1 MLIPSPA
8 WERGGWPG
16 LYVAYVLILHT
27 SRMIANFIVEGP
39 GNVAK
44 QLADKSFQ
52 SSTGLGGLP
61 MGDHGVGDCQWEGR
75 SSPWL

>member
-1 MLIPSPA
+1 MCVVNEKVNIRTISGALRVSMVTST
-8 WERGGWPG
+8 
-16 LYVAYVLILHT
+16 YFYT

-44 QLADKSFQ
+44 PFVDKSIQ

-61 MGDHGVGDCQWEGR
+61 IARNLASHWGTME
-75 SSPWL
+75 